1 MLSDILIAILTN
13 PLVWSSFLNL
23 VNTLL
28 FYFVPSFPREVWLA
42 LSTFIN
48 SILGALGIVI
58 NVRSKQTC
66 KAIRVLPFSTSLL
79 DPLVWSVALALVN
92 TVLYSLGILSKEIW
106 LDVTIVVAILGV
118 VGTVLHGAKAYRA
131 IKAQHDAVAITP
143 AG

>member
-1 MLSDILIAILTN
+1 MLSDILTAILTN

-66 KAIRVLPFSTSLL
+66 KPVRILPFSTSLL
-79 DPLVWSVALALVN
+79 DPLVWAVALALVN
-92 TVLYSLGILSKEIW
+92 TVLYSLGILPKEIW
-106 LDVTIVVAILGV
+106 LDVTIVVAVLGV
-118 VGTVLHGAKAYRA
+118 IGTVLQGAKTYRA
-131 IKAQHDAVAITP
+131 VKAHRAAATIP